1 MRLYLDEKGEA
12 CIQNVKDVAM
22 QMDEIMF
29 RGISAEEKLLLRRI
43 LIQIFEN
50 LEKEEESEF
59 HTGRKKE

>member
-50 LEKEEESEF
+50 LEKGEESEF